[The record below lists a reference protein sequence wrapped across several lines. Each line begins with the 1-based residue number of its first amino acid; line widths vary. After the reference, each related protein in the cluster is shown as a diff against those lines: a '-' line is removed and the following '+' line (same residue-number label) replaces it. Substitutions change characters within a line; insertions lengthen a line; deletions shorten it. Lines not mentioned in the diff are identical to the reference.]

1 MNQSKRK
8 VREKKKFL
16 ILLAVILLVVGIGST
31 LYVTLFKGSEK
42 TEGLVVGEMEF
53 SLNQLFGTLELITVG
68 EHQGVALAEVINKA
82 GIENPEEQ
90 KYTIIAEDGYQKI
103 VEWESMQGGIFTRE
117 KRAIFSDLPKQY
129 WIKNIARI
137 EVSKNE

>member
-1 MNQSKRK
+1 MKQSKRK

-16 ILLAVILLVVGIGST
+16 ILLAVILLAIGIGST
-31 LYVTLFKGSEK
+31 LYVTLFKSSEK

-53 SLNQLFGTLELITVG
+53 SLNQLFGTLELVTVG

-90 KYTIIAEDGYQKI
+90 KYTIIAEDGYKKM
-103 VEWESMQGGIFTRE
+103 VEWESIQGGMLTRE
-117 KRAIFSDLPKQY
+117 KRVVFSDLPKQY
-129 WIKNIARI
+129 WIKNIVKI

>member
-8 VREKKKFL
+8 AGKRKKFL
-16 ILLAVILLVVGIGST
+16 ILLAVALLAVGIGST
-31 LYVTLFKGSEK
+31 LYVTSFKSSEK
-42 TEGLVVGEMEF
+42 TEGLFVGGTEF
-53 SLNQLFGTLELITVG
+53 SLKQLFGTLELVTVG

-103 VEWESMQGGIFTRE
+103 VGWESMQGGMLTRE
-117 KRAIFSDLPKQY
+117 KRVIFPDLPKQY

>member
-1 MNQSKRK
+1 M
-8 VREKKKFL
+8 REKKKFL
-16 ILLAVILLVVGIGST
+16 ILLAVILLAIGIGST

-42 TEGLVVGEMEF
+42 TEGLVVGGMEF
-53 SLNQLFGTLELITVG
+53 SVDQLFGTLELVTVG

-82 GIENPEEQ
+82 RIENPEEQ

-103 VEWESMQGGIFTRE
+103 VGWESIRGGILTRE
-117 KRAIFSDLPKQY
+117 KRVVFPDLPKQY

-137 EVSKNE
+137 EVSRNE